1 MRISAGLALLGFL
14 WPCVLVGDQLLAP
27 EHVASDE
34 SLFERW
40 PAGMAISHVD
50 LDATPHTRK
59 IVSTAPQSRAI
70 TRPTASA
77 IEELIME
84 IAGSHNV
91 DTGLVRAV
99 IQVES
104 TFNPSAV
111 SSQGASG
118 LMQLMP
124 YTAEQ
129 YGVRNILDPSENI
142 RGGVQHLQYLL
153 KIFKNDTTL
162 ALAAYN
168 AGVSA
173 VRRYQGVPPYKETQA
188 YVQKVL
194 ELQRKYGDQT

>member
-1 MRISAGLALLGFL
+1 MRISAGLALLGLL
-14 WPCVLVGDQLLAP
+14 WPWVSLGNEFLASEP
-27 EHVASDE
+27 VILDG
-34 SLFERW
+34 SLSERW
-40 PAGMAISHVD
+40 PASMANSYVD
-50 LDATPHTRK
+50 RDLTPHVRE
-59 IVSTAPQSRAI
+59 IVSTTRQSRAL
-70 TRPTASA
+70 TRPIISA
-77 IEELIME
+77 IEELIVE

-111 SSQGASG
+111 SSRGASG

-153 KIFKNDTTL
+153 KVFKNDTTL

-168 AGVSA
+168 AGVTA

-188 YVQKVL
+188 YVRKVL
-194 ELQRKYGDQT
+194 DLQRRYSSET